1 MSRLQRLRNKQKIIS
16 KEKEILEKELRL
28 LEHERTI
35 LDMQLIFDEN
45 CVEIE
50 KLENMDVS
58 GMNLPD
64 DNEFMQRYNELQ
76 KSNSELHREVY
87 LLKQSLLQHSD
98 QLTQMRTELEE
109 LQSLL
114 DESVEPTEIAEVTP
128 KLVDYQTGIV
138 FEDSSELQTR
148 LGKLTLK
155 NGTVIR
161 AHFRNG
167 IIVSIS
173 GSTPYKS
180 TVDIEEIE
188 QYIAFSSLLDTSFYR
203 MLHPFPTNSETT
215 YQHSSYTPFLAG
227 LKSTTRPVRLIA
239 LCHGLISN
247 EKSFGIK
254 VIRVNNTAQG
264 VCSFLSIHMKK
275 QYMKELLTPN
285 TDQEAFIHKAR
296 VLASANM
303 NLLFSLK
310 LTTLTDETRGSNLT
324 ISDIDCKKYND
335 SYEACKYI
343 KQAPFKEFK
352 PVQPQ
357 FNKIFQSN
365 PGLCFLFVGYIPED
379 GDGYQYINLFALE
392 PTFLLDEL
400 ITKYISSRCKELYLA
415 DYSCAVPRDGFYPT
429 PLQKQTLGGRIT
441 KK

>member
-1 MSRLQRLRNKQKIIS
+1 MS
-16 KEKEILEKELRL
+16 
-28 LEHERTI
+28 
-35 LDMQLIFDEN
+35 
-45 CVEIE
+45 
-50 KLENMDVS
+50 
-58 GMNLPD
+58 
-64 DNEFMQRYNELQ
+64 
-76 KSNSELHREVY
+76 
-87 LLKQSLLQHSD
+87 
-98 QLTQMRTELEE
+98 
-109 LQSLL
+109 
-114 DESVEPTEIAEVTP
+114 
-128 KLVDYQTGIV
+128 
-138 FEDSSELQTR
+138 DSQTR

-161 AHFRNG
+161 AHFRHG

-173 GSTPYKS
+173 GSTQYNKS
-180 TVDIEEIE
+180 VVDIEEIE
-188 QYIAFSSLLDTSFYR
+188 QYIAFSSLLDTSFYH

-215 YQHSSYTPFLAG
+215 NQHSSYTQFLAG
-227 LKSTTRPVRLIA
+227 LKRTNRPVRLIA
-239 LCHGLISN
+239 LCHGLISH

-275 QYMKELLTPN
+275 QYMKELLTPD
-285 TDQEAFIHKAR
+285 TDQEAFIHNAR

-310 LTTLTDETRGSNLT
+310 LTTLTDETRGSNFT
-324 ISDIDCKKYND
+324 ISDKDCKKYNE

-365 PGLCFLFVGYIPED
+365 PGLCFLFVGYIPDD

-400 ITKYISSRCKELYLA
+400 ITKYISPSCNELYLA
-415 DYSCAVPRDGFYPT
+415 DFSCAVPRDGFYPT
-429 PLQKQTLGGRIT
+429 KSQKDSFGGKRKT
-441 KK
+441 KKYN